1 MVSALTSRL
10 TWIAGALLTGAIAVA
25 SLVPA
30 AWRIRL
36 GLHWLVEH
44 FLAYFFLTALFCFA
58 SRKPMVVAAAL
69 IPFALVLE
77 GLQALTPDRV
87 PDPITALF
95 AATGIASAAL
105 LADLGL
111 TLIRNYPRRRTKA

>member
-1 MVSALTSRL
+1 MTSRL
-10 TWIAGALLTGAIAVA
+10 MWIVGALFTGVIAIA

-44 FLAYFFLTALFCFA
+44 FLAYFCLTAVFCIA
-58 SRKPMVVAAAL
+58 SRKPMAVAAAL
-69 IPFALVLE
+69 IPLALVLE
-77 GLQALTPDRV
+77 ALQALTPDRV

-95 AATGIASAAL
+95 AATGVASAAL

-111 TLIRNYPRRRTKA
+111 ALHRKAANRSRRAKA